1 MSVTP
6 SQLRDFLDTHPSAI
20 LVEVTEAKGSTPREA
35 GAWMIVARQ
44 GEIGTIGGGQLEF
57 LAIQRARE
65 ALASGE
71 AAAALDI
78 PLGPE
83 IGQCCG
89 GRVAIGMRMIDD
101 DVARA
106 LRAQAEADYA
116 RRTPVYVFGAGHVGN
131 ALGQALSLLPFRTL
145 LVDNRAAEIA
155 KVPRGVEAR
164 HVPVQ
169 EALVREAPP
178 GACFVILT
186 HDHGLDFLIAS
197 EALSRGDA
205 IYVGMIGSR
214 TKKAT
219 FKSWL
224 SDMGHDT
231 RLMDSLVMPI
241 GGADVRDKRPEVIAA
256 LTAAEIMRAV
266 AHRDQIR
273 G

>member
-6 SQLRDFLDTHPSAI
+6 QLLRDFFDRHRNTV
-20 LVEVTEAKGSTPREA
+20 LVEVTETKGSTPREA
-35 GAWMIVARQ
+35 GAWMLVAPDA
-44 GEIGTIGGGQLEF
+44 EIGTIGGGQLEF
-57 LAIQRARE
+57 LSIARARE
-65 ALASGE
+65 AVASGE

-89 GRVAIGMRMIDD
+89 GRVAIGMRAVDD
-101 DVARA
+101 DVARI
-106 LRAQAEADYA
+106 LRARAETEYA
-116 RRTPVYVFGAGHVGN
+116 ARTHVYVFGAGHVGN

-155 KVPRGVEAR
+155 RVPPGVEAK

-178 GACFVILT
+178 ASCFVVLT

-197 EALSRGDA
+197 EALLRNDA
-205 IYVGMIGSR
+205 LYVGMIGSK
-214 TKKAT
+214 TKRAT

-224 SDMGHDT
+224 SDMGHDIA
-231 RLMDSLVMPI
+231 LMDRLTMPI
-241 GGADVRDKRPEVIAA
+241 GGADVKDKRPEVIAA
-256 LTAAEIMRAV
+256 LTAAEIVRAV
-266 AHRDQIR
+266 AKN
-273 G
+273 